1 MGVDAGMTEPQEPIT
16 TDPPRPPGTP
26 SVDDLEVPVP
36 DQVDKHKQADEQV
49 ETDVETDEED
59 VRSGAGQVEPPD

>member
-1 MGVDAGMTEPQEPIT
+1 MCPCNQKGVEEGMTEPQEPLT

-36 DQVDKHKQADEQV
+36 DQVDEHADEQV
-49 ETDVETDEED
+49 ETDEED
-59 VRSGAGQVEPPD
+59 VQSGAGQVEPPD

>member
-1 MGVDAGMTEPQEPIT
+1 MTEPQEPIT

-36 DQVDKHKQADEQV
+36 DQVDEQV
-49 ETDVETDEED
+49 DEPVETDEED
-59 VRSGAGQVEPPD
+59 VQSGAGQVEPPD